1 MMMPQVLKN
10 SSFLD
15 YRNEEVLSHF
25 SSMYDLPEEEIE
37 ELFHETKKYIA
48 ICTQTGIYIN
58 DDMLIIEEMWHN
70 FIAFTSAYTEFC
82 RRFFNRFI
90 HHTPPQKCNS
100 IELLTLKTECNEK
113 EKEEYLRKRE
123 LLMNTVYVLYGET
136 TTVKWFKEYPEKY
149 TKEYIK
155 AIQK

>member
-48 ICTQTGIYIN
+48 ICTQPGIYIN

-82 RRFFNRFI
+82 KRFFNRFI
-90 HHTPPQKCNS
+90 HHTPPQKSSN
-100 IELLTLKTECNEK
+100 ELLTIKTESAER

-123 LLMNTVYVLYGET
+123 LLMNTVYVLCGES